1 MFNEKTMGN
10 LVLANTILSVAVLL
24 MSIAVFA
31 RVFVPAGPAIA
42 GGDNERGAAAERP
55 APKRA
60 ANNDSEKLSKKYDNG
75 MTLDK
80 ALTKGKPVA
89 VLFYADWCGFC
100 KRFTPT
106 FAALSKDKELKK
118 KYVFA
123 YVNSE
128 NPEARK
134 LMQQYNVTGFP
145 TLYLINPKTVDKA
158 HVSNALM
165 FQGDAEA
172 TLKDQFLKFIDEG
185 SSAVT
190 QPAPR
195 KAEADEE

>member
-1 MFNEKTMGN
+1 MFNERTMGN
-10 LVLANTILSVAVLL
+10 LVVANTILSVAVLL

-42 GGDNERGAAAERP
+42 SGDNERIAAAEKP
-55 APKRA
+55 APKKA
-60 ANNDSEKLSKKYDNG
+60 ANDSEKLSKKYDNG

-106 FAALSKDKELKK
+106 FAALSKDKDLKK

>member
-10 LVLANTILSVAVLL
+10 LVLANTILSIAVLL
-24 MSIAVFA
+24 MSVAMLTKVFL
-31 RVFVPAGPAIA
+31 PAGPAIA
-42 GGDNERGAAAERP
+42 GGDNERVAAAEKP
-55 APKRA
+55 APKKA
-60 ANNDSEKLSKKYDNG
+60 ANDSEKLSKKYDNG

-106 FAALSKDKELKK
+106 FDALSKDRELKR

-128 NPEARK
+128 SPEARK

-145 TLYLINPKTVDKA
+145 TLYLINPRTVDKA